1 VSSAPRPPVTKTNR
15 QRSSASIAAEKIG
28 FVSQKTSPSVSL
40 PLLWRLPKADTW
52 SATVLV
58 DELDAG
64 ILQGTA
70 DT

>member
-1 VSSAPRPPVTKTNR
+1 VINGEDTLGSGLFPSALAQAN
-15 QRSSASIAAEKIG
+15 A
-28 FVSQKTSPSVSL
+28 
-40 PLLWRLPKADTW
+40 W
-52 SATVLV
+52 SAAVLV